1 MSRSCAGL
9 LREAGYSFQANSKT
23 LQGRHHPDRDAQF
36 RYLADQAE
44 AHLADGQPVVN
55 VDVLRKE
62 LIGEFKN
69 TGREYRPAGSPVPV
83 NVHDLHDP
91 ALGKAIPDGV
101 YDIGAN
107 TG

>member
-1 MSRSCAGL
+1 MNPVLTTTMITRSRAPYLSALDPSCPL
-9 LREAGYSFQANSKT
+9 NSEE
-23 LQGRHHPDRDAQF
+23 P
-36 RYLADQAE
+36 
-44 AHLADGQPVVN
+44 VN
-55 VDVLRKE
+55 VDVMRKE